1 MNIKTIKV
9 LSLIFAL
16 CIILSSSIVTTG
28 AITYSNDV
36 KTQSDSILLVNM
48 DSGQTVFE
56 KDADSKRYPASTTK
70 IMTYIIVVENI
81 DDLENTQVPVK
92 QEVLDRL
99 DGTGSS
105 LANLEAHIGKT
116 MSVID
121 LLYSMMVPSGNDASV
136 VLADYVG
143 GGDIDKFVDMM
154 NAKAKELGC
163 ENTHFENP
171 EGLHDENHYTTA
183 RDMYKIATYALTLP
197 KFAEISN
204 TTTYYCEGDDTP
216 LITTNLLID
225 QNRGGEY
232 YYMYA
237 KGIKTG
243 TTDQA
248 GRCLVTTAT
257 ADGYSYMAVL
267 LHAPYEEGVSEEY
280 GTMTDAADLFRWAL
294 TSLELKTVATS
305 EMPVC
310 RVNVDLAWDKDSVLL
325 VPDKNLSAIVPKNIE
340 EENIV
345 TETDVPESVDAPL
358 DTDTV
363 IGTATIYYMDS
374 KTGEKQEL
382 AKVNLVPSEKI
393 EMSGFLYVLDVISTV
408 LQSYWFI
415 VIIGIIIFI
424 LFCYFIMSKI
434 NRKRSKKNRK
444 VKHYRNL

>member
-1 MNIKTIKV
+1 MKIKALKV
-9 LSLIFAL
+9 ISLIFAL
-16 CIILSSSIVTTG
+16 CIILSTSIVTTG
-28 AITYSNDV
+28 AISYSNNV
-36 KTQSDSILLVNM
+36 KTTSDSILLVNM

-70 IMTYIIVVENI
+70 IMTYIIVVESI
-81 DDLENTQVPVK
+81 DDLENTRVPIK
-92 QEVLDRL
+92 EDVLAQL
-99 DGTGSS
+99 EGTGSS
-105 LANLEAHIGKT
+105 LANLEAHIGET

-143 GGDIDKFVDMM
+143 GGNIDTFVDMM
-154 NAKAKELGC
+154 NKKAEELGC

-197 KFAEISN
+197 KFSEITN
-204 TTTYYCEGDDTP
+204 TTTYYCEGDEVP

-267 LHAPYEEGVSEEY
+267 LHSPYKEGVTEDY

-294 TSLELKTVATS
+294 TSLELKTVATA
-305 EMPVC
+305 ETPVC
-310 RVNVDLAWDKDSVLL
+310 RTKVNLAWGKDSVLL
-325 VPDKNLSAIVPKNIE
+325 VPEKNLSAIVPKDIDD
-340 EENIV
+340 ENIV
-345 TETDVPESVDAPL
+345 TETDVPESIDAPL

-363 IGTATIYYMDS
+363 VGTATIYYQDS
-374 KTGEKQEL
+374 KTGEKQEI

-393 EMSGFLYVLDVISTV
+393 EMSGFLYVLNVITTV

-424 LFCYFIMSKI
+424 LICYFIMSKI
-434 NRKRSKKNRK
+434 NRRRSKKNRS